1 MPCIR
6 MSMKHGTQNIILVH
20 GRCVPSVINPR
31 DVAKM
36 TRFSLMMPLMSRYVK
51 NATIM
56 KGVNDAVYL

>member
-1 MPCIR
+1 
-6 MSMKHGTQNIILVH
+6 MSMKHGTQEIILEH
-20 GRCVPSVINPR
+20 GRYVPSVINPR

-36 TRFSLMMPLMSRYVK
+36 TRFIWTMRLMSRYVK